1 VALAVWDLI
10 FGSLL
15 HSESQIHKFGLA
27 TRFGRKHNLLH
38 LYVEPFKAAIRI
50 IKRIKVTEGH

>member
-1 VALAVWDLI
+1 
-10 FGSLL
+10 L
-15 HSESQIHKFGLA
+15 HSENQIHKFGLS
-27 TRFGRKHNLLH
+27 TRFGEKHNLLH